1 MCISIIGKWATRV
14 TDRGVDRSGQG
25 CWSYITLSSR
35 NSTDVMFIFAY
46 RVCQMQGTKVGLL
59 TSYTQQLMMSR
70 VAGNAQPD
78 PRNDLI
84 TDLEQFVK
92 EQCNNRTLAVSIF
105 IDANKMLGD
114 EANGLQRLTASLN
127 LTDAYD
133 TLLGDESPASYL

>member
-1 MCISIIGKWATRV
+1 
-14 TDRGVDRSGQG
+14 
-25 CWSYITLSSR
+25 
-35 NSTDVMFIFAY
+35 
-46 RVCQMQGTKVGLL
+46 MQGTKVGLL